1 LSAGLR
7 IVPFAEEHT
16 ERFRVALDSVAREG
30 RYLAMLEAPPLE
42 EVRKFV
48 AESAARQHPRFIALI
63 DDQPAGWCDVM
74 GNPRETLRHSG
85 VLGMGVVR
93 EYRRRG
99 IGAALMQRTL
109 ADASAKGFTRIEL
122 TVRVDNQPAKRLYE
136 KFGFVVEG
144 LCRRHMR
151 VRGEYHDSYLMALLY
166 D

>member
-7 IVPFAEEHT
+7 IVPFAEEHI
-16 ERFRVALDSVAREG
+16 ERFRIALDSVAREG

-42 EVRKFV
+42 EIRKFV
-48 AESAARQHPRFIALI
+48 AESVARQRPRFIALVG
-63 DDQPAGWCDVM
+63 DEPAGWCDVI
-74 GNPRETLRHSG
+74 GNPRETLKHSG

-99 IGAALMQRTL
+99 IGSALMQRTL
-109 ADASAKGFTRIEL
+109 SDASGKGITRIEL
-122 TVRVDNQPAKRLYE
+122 TVRVDNEPARTLYE